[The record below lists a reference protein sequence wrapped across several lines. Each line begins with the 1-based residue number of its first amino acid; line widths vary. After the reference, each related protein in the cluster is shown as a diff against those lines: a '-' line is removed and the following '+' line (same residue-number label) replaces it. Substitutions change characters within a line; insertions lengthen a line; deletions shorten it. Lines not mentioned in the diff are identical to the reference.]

1 MWRCVSLS
9 SYSQMTYQR
18 WLQVECCQKFKLKL
32 SKMTRKDQD
41 SIKHPDS
48 LLKGKWQVF
57 KSIKVVYFSRV
68 VWEDFYD
75 IGTGIDNYF
84 NLQVEW
90 FDYCCNRYSFSIL
103 RTIFANVVD
112 NKIDPS
118 LRRQSFFTRDHNWA
132 AKYLRWKTLLSSF
145 LFKKLKKDVW
155 RLFKNI

>member
-18 WLQVECCQKFKLKL
+18 WLQVECCQKFKLEL

-57 KSIKVVYFSRV
+57 KSIKVVYFSIV

-112 NKIDPS
+112 NKIGLLVHFLCNTSYNCQIKCCDG
-118 LRRQSFFTRDHNWA
+118 WA
-132 AKYLRWKTLLSSF
+132 ERT
-145 LFKKLKKDVW
+145 VVN
-155 RLFKNI
+155 NIHSYGQNMLH